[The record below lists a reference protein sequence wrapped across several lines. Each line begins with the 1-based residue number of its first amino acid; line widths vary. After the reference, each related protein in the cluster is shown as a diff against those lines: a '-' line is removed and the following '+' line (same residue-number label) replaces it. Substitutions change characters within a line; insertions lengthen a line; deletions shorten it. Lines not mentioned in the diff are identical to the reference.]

1 MKEEFLHYVWR
12 YQLFASKK
20 MRTTTNESLQVVKAG
35 ILNTNAG
42 PDFLNATINID
53 AQLWSGT
60 VEIHVKSSD
69 WYVHNHEKDPQYDA
83 VILHVVWEEDVSVFM
98 KNNKPLPTLVLK
110 ELVLPEVF
118 KNYKELSVQG
128 IRWIPCENQLQHV
141 AGFVIANWLERL
153 YIERLERKTAFIER
167 VLVENNNDY
176 EAVFFQLLTK
186 NFGLK
191 VNGDAFFNMARSF
204 GFPILRK
211 RRSMLFQL
219 EALLFGQARMLT
231 KSVEDP
237 YYQSLQKEYSY
248 LQQLHTL
255 SPVIGEQFHFFRM
268 RPSNF
273 PTVRIAQLAAL
284 YHAHDH
290 VFSKAMEITKMS
302 DFYTLFSV
310 QVSDFWATHYTFEK
324 RSNKQLKKLTKSFV
338 DLLVINTVIPL
349 KYSYQK
355 SKGVLVVSEIL
366 SLMQQIAP
374 EKNSQV
380 SQFQN
385 LGLVI
390 KNAYE
395 SQALLTLKSDYCEA
409 KKCLNCGI
417 GNALLRSK
425 V

>member
-1 MKEEFLHYVWR
+1 MKEAFLHYVWR

-20 MRTTTNESLQVVKAG
+20 MRTTTNERVQVVKAG

-42 PDFLNATINID
+42 PDFLNAAINID
-53 AQLWSGT
+53 AQLWNGT

-83 VILHVVWEEDVSVFM
+83 VILHVVWEDDVTVFM
-98 KNNKPLPTLVLK
+98 KNNKPIPTLVLK
-110 ELVLPEVF
+110 DLMVPSVF
-118 KNYKELSVQG
+118 ENYEKLCAKG

-141 AGFVIANWLERL
+141 SGFVISNWLERL
-153 YIERLERKTAFIER
+153 YVERLHIKTTFIARLLEK
-167 VLVENNNDY
+167 NKNDY
-176 EAVFFQLLTK
+176 EAVFFQLLAK

-191 VNGDAFFNMARSF
+191 VNGEAFFNMACSF
-204 GFPILRK
+204 DFSILRK
-211 RRSMLFQL
+211 RRSAVFQL
-219 EALLFGQARMLT
+219 EALLFGQASMLT
-231 KSVEDP
+231 KTVEDP

-255 SPVIGEQFHFFRM
+255 SPVVGEQFHFFRM
-268 RPSNF
+268 RPANF

-284 YHAHDH
+284 YYTHDG
-290 VFSKAMEITKMS
+290 VFSKAMAITKMS

-310 QVSDFWATHYTFEK
+310 QVSTFWVTHYTFEK
-324 RSNKQLKKLTKSFV
+324 LSKKQLKKITKSFV

-349 KYSYQK
+349 KFCYQK
-355 SKGVLVVSEIL
+355 SKGAVVVSEIL

-380 SQFQN
+380 SQFQH
-385 LGLVI
+385 LGVAI

-395 SQALLTLKSDYCEA
+395 SQAILTLKSDYCDA
-409 KKCLNCGI
+409 KKCLSCGI

-425 V
+425 